1 MVWLFI
7 GATVASEVFMRWC
20 TDNMN
25 PTNVDIVRAAKEEEI
40 VEKGKERSEVA
51 TAAQL
56 SSSGKHEE

>member
-1 MVWLFI
+1 
-7 GATVASEVFMRWC
+7 
-20 TDNMN
+20 MN